1 MSYFSNASNLLNNSG
16 SSDAGGA
23 PRKPKASFLDFMNQ
37 SDTQQDSVDGSN
49 QGSPEKNAEPVESKQ
64 EKPSF
69 LVGDSLE
76 KNNEDVAK
84 VEEKPIKVEKR
95 ESKPENKR
103 ESIKTENKRDST
115 KVEPAKKDSIKADI
129 KRESLKQSAEDVEK
143 PPKKESLKNDTPI
156 PQKRETIKKEL
167 EEKRESIK
175 NPPEEKRE
183 SITKPSQAASLV
195 AGNST
200 ISQPGDSDE
209 LPHPVVPKSPMH
221 KKGIPLLGHSYTI
234 VEHKVEFPTN
244 RDTPFVPKYY
254 DDSDINK
261 PEKEQSKE
269 SWNPTRKKSF
279 QVFFI

>member
-16 SSDAGGA
+16 SSDTGA
-23 PRKPKASFLDFMNQ
+23 VPRKPKASFLDFMNQ
-37 SDTQQDSVDGSN
+37 SDTQQDSADGSN
-49 QGSPEKNAEPVESKQ
+49 QGSPEKKAEPVESKP

-69 LVGDSLE
+69 SVGDSVE
-76 KNNEDVAK
+76 KKNEDEAK
-84 VEEKPIKVEKR
+84 VEEKPVKVEKR

-115 KVEPAKKDSIKADI
+115 KVDPSKKDADI
-129 KRESLKQSAEDVEK
+129 KRESLKQPAENVEK
-143 PPKKESLKNDTPI
+143 PAKKESLKNDNPV
-156 PQKRETIKKEL
+156 PQKRETIKKEG

-183 SITKPSQAASLV
+183 SVTKPASLV
-195 AGNST
+195 AGNSA

-209 LPHPVVPKSPMH
+209 LPHPAVPKSPMH
-221 KKGIPLLGHSYTI
+221 KKGIPLLQHAYTI
-234 VEHKVEFPTN
+234 VEHKVDFPSK

-254 DDSDINK
+254 DDSEVNK
-261 PEKEQSKE
+261 PEKEQSNE

-279 QVFFI
+279 QVIFI